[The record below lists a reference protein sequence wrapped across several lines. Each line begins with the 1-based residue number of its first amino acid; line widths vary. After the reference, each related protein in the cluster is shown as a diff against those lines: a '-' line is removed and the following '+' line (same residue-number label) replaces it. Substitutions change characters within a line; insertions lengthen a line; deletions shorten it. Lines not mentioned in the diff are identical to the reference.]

1 MKFIIFCLLLT
12 SIYAH
17 DACCYGSDDD
27 NSPVSTRLIMNQN
40 DFNSG
45 NFTKDI
51 GLLLDIDKNRIN
63 IDKVSVSDIVTIDFT
78 ILSRD
83 NTYEKTPEQ
92 AVELLMYLVSS
103 GHYTYTVNGNYIHYH
118 THASPTPTN
127 GLIWVGIIGGV
138 LVIGGLLIFSSSTN
152 NRKKR
157 YFN

>member
-45 NFTKDI
+45 NFTTQI
-51 GLLLDIDKNRIN
+51 GSLLDIDKNRIN

-78 ILSRD
+78 ILPRD
-83 NTYEKTPEQ
+83 NISEKTPEQ

-103 GHYTYTVNGNYIHYH
+103 GYYTYTVHDNYIHYH
-118 THASPTPTN
+118 THSSSSSTN
-127 GLIWVGIIGGV
+127 GLIWIGIICGV
-138 LVIGGLLIFSSSTN
+138 LVVGGLLIFSSTTN
-152 NRKKR
+152 KRKKR
-157 YFN
+157 YFK